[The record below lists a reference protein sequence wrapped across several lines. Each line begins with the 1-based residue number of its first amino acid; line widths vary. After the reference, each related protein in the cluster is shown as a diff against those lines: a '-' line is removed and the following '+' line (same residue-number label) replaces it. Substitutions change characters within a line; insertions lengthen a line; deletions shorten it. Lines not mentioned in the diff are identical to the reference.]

1 MKKIKFDPITIALI
15 LGFTCYLMFALPL
28 VLVDGNNVF
37 SFSLLFG
44 IGATKIAPLLYFTFV
59 LIFISPIL
67 LILRKYYSEMPSL
80 VMVLNVLSGIL
91 LLLSADFSKSSF
103 GESEVLISAWSIIFS
118 CLLFSSSLILL
129 IVASNKNQY
138 SVYDIVE
145 SAMLIA
151 LAIGLDLP
159 SLKIQLGANGGSV
172 SFTMIPLFI
181 LALRQG
187 PIKGLLGCGVV
198 YGFITCVLDN
208 WGLFSFPF
216 DYLLGYGSIAIMGFF
231 NKFILTDGSNK
242 ISFKGVCFIFI
253 GSILAISGRLLS
265 STLSGIIFY
274 EMETFWASLL
284 YNAIYIL
291 PSGAI
296 VIISLIVLYKPLL
309 LINSLI
315 NKKFSK

>member
-1 MKKIKFDPITIALI
+1 MKKIKFDPVIVSIV
-15 LGFTCYLMFALPL
+15 LGFSCYLMFFLPL
-28 VLVDGNNVF
+28 IVVGGADVF

-44 IGATKIAPLLYFTFV
+44 ISGTKIAPLLYFTFT
-59 LIFISPIL
+59 LILVSPIL
-67 LILRKYYSEMPSL
+67 LILKKYYAQMPFL
-80 VMVLNVLSGIL
+80 VMVLNILAGIMLILSV
-91 LLLSADFSKSSF
+91 DFTKSSF
-103 GESEVLISAWSIIFS
+103 GETEIMLSSWSIVFS
-118 CLLFSSSLILL
+118 CALFVSSLILL
-129 IVASNKNQY
+129 IIASNNNQY

-159 SLKIQLGANGGSV
+159 SLKIQLGANGGSI

-187 PIKGLLGCGVV
+187 PVKGLLGCGIV
-198 YGFITCVLDN
+198 YGFITCILDN

-231 NKFILTDGSNK
+231 NKLIFAEDNK
-242 ISFKGVCFIFI
+242 KMTIKGICFIVL
-253 GSILAISGRLLS
+253 GSVLAITGRLLS

-274 EMETFWASLL
+274 EMKSFWDSLI

-296 VIISLIVLYKPLL
+296 VIISLIALYKPLL
-309 LINSLI
+309 LINSII
-315 NKKFSK
+315 NKRFSK